1 MPLDPSLNVDG
12 NPDSVKVSAT
22 DVATSPDCGLFLAL
36 KTRPSVKV
44 VDGWSRLFAPWGEG
58 VPVPVVSIVEL
69 IVEAHNHDFGTY
81 EAQARWLDDAIVRH
95 KIHRLLRSYIRLAV
109 DNVLEAHE
117 SIEAELGPLRLLEVN
132 SSIGTWNRQLA
143 AWGPLY
149 ETADGIREIRRFR
162 HGAARG
168 DENSE
173 RWSLIAA
180 YVAAAYGQ
188 FVPSRRVRVTE
199 IGALDGSSEVLF
211 DGTAAAARTD
221 FLARG
226 RGLASAA
233 AEDDHVAPCRSCG
246 DCKAAGRCRA
256 LIPVD
261 GMLGQPAR
269 GLCSRS
275 VSAGEL
281 EQYVRCPAQWL
292 MNSGMHLPREEG
304 DGEGAARGRAV
315 HRWLQAA
322 HSRQTPCVSADLP
335 APGAGLG
342 LAEGVLTEA
351 EYETA
356 YPFLLQ
362 HAGRC
367 PLADE
372 TSSVVLVDENIYGYD
387 HDAEVVPVIRPDL
400 LYRAGDRLVIREFKT
415 AERPYESGRDEAYDR
430 HLQVPFAI
438 AMLNSGLLARYGAS
452 SGMVELELL
461 TGSDRFVWTWDAD
474 DPAVA
479 RVAAGTVRR
488 AVADW
493 HEDKIWETQ
502 PGPHCAWCP
511 VRRWCPDNEVW
522 QNGPAKPSQDAAV
535 SPVPV
540 PAADEP
546 PF

>member
-1 MPLDPSLNVDG
+1 MSQVRPS
-12 NPDSVKVSAT
+12 A
-22 DVATSPDCGLFLAL
+22 LFLAL
-36 KTRPSVKV
+36 KTRPSVRA

-58 VPVPVVSIVEL
+58 VPVPVVIIVDL
-69 IVEAHNHDFGTY
+69 IVEAHSHNFGTY
-81 EAQARWLDDAIVRH
+81 EAQERWLDDAIIRH
-95 KIHRLLRSYIRLAV
+95 KVHRLLRSYIRLAV
-109 DNVLEAHE
+109 DNILEAHE
-117 SIEAELGPLRLLEVN
+117 SIEAELGPLRLLTA
-132 SSIGTWNRQLA
+132 SPSIGPRNRQLA

-173 RWSLIAA
+173 KWSLIAA
-180 YVAAAYGQ
+180 YVAAAYGE

-199 IGALDGSSEVLF
+199 IGALDGSSTVLF
-211 DGTAAAARTD
+211 DGTAATARAD
-221 FLARG
+221 FLTSG

-233 AEDDHVAPCRSCG
+233 AEDSHVAPCRSCG
-246 DCKAAGRCRA
+246 DCKAAGRCRE
-256 LIPVD
+256 LVPVD
-261 GMLGQPAR
+261 GMLGQSAS

-281 EQYVRCPAQWL
+281 EQYMRCPAQWL
-292 MNSGMHLPREEG
+292 LGSGAHLPREEG

-315 HRWLQAA
+315 HRWLRAA

-335 APGAGLG
+335 APGNGLG
-342 LAEGVLTEA
+342 LAEGMLTEE
-351 EYETA
+351 EYEAA

-367 PLADE
+367 PLADG
-372 TSSVVLVDENIYGYD
+372 TSQVVLVDENLYCYD

-415 AERPYESGRDEAYDR
+415 AKRPYESGRNEAYDR

-438 AMLNSGLLARYGAS
+438 ALLNSGLLARYGAS
-452 SGMVELELL
+452 GGMTELELL
-461 TGSDRFVWTWDAD
+461 TSSDRFVWTWDAD
-474 DPAVA
+474 DLAVA
-479 RVAAGTVRR
+479 GVAAGTVRR

-493 HEDKIWETQ
+493 HEDNVWKTQ

-535 SPVPV
+535 SPMAV